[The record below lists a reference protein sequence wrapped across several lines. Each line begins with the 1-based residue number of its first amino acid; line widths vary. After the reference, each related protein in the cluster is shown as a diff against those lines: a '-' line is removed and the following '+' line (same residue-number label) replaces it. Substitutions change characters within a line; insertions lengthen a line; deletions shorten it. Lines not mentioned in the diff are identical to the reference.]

1 MDGSALMN
9 SEEQVAENQDEQGE
23 VKTEPNQQEVET
35 EGSEQAE
42 GQESEAKQEGAPE
55 QYEFKAVEGV
65 TIDTETMTAYSEAAK
80 ELNLSQEA
88 AQKMFDKM
96 APVIAQRQ
104 VEQFTAKIM
113 GYREILKADKELG
126 GAKYSENMAVAKS
139 AIDKFGSPELL
150 KALETPGIGDNP
162 EFIRLCYRVGKAMS
176 EDKIVSGKAP
186 KAEKSKAQV
195 LYDKT
200 S

>member
-1 MDGSALMN
+1 MN